1 MTEQFDEGFKEV
13 LMTLLSLGAT
23 AYETDYI
30 LDKLKEDPTPIE
42 QKIQAV
48 KKADDMIESPKF
60 DAVADELIKRMQ
72 APVAKVAAKGSP
84 HYIIDR
90 LVKEV

>member
-30 LDKLKEDPTPIE
+30 LDSLKKTLHRLSKRYKLLRK
-42 QKIQAV
+42 Q
-48 KKADDMIESPKF
+48 MI
-60 DAVADELIKRMQ
+60 
-72 APVAKVAAKGSP
+72 
-84 HYIIDR
+84 
-90 LVKEV
+90 